1 MMDCIRRRPVI
12 FLQNIEKMRRLLGP
26 VAFHTP
32 LAPSPHLGNL
42 VGAEVFLKLEN
53 LQRTGSFK
61 IRGAY
66 ARLHRLA
73 QERPGAGVVA
83 ASAGNHAQ
91 GVAVSARLLGL
102 KAVIFMPVGVSLS
115 KREATV
121 ASGAEIRLKGES
133 VAECLE
139 AARALTPELTLI
151 HPYDD
156 EQVILGQA
164 SLGLEILE
172 DLPQVQAVVVPVG
185 GGGLIGGVAAAIKA
199 KAPSVRVVGV
209 EPSLAASAAAAL
221 REGRPVTV
229 ATEPTLADGAC
240 ISRVGELTLP
250 LIQRYVDDMV
260 QVAEE
265 HIAQA
270 MLLLLERRRIVV
282 EGAGAL
288 GLAAFLAEAVP
299 ALRGKRV
306 VLLISGGNVDSNLLG
321 RIIDQGLV
329 RSGRIYRFSVVL
341 PDRPGALAGLLTQ
354 VAAAQ
359 ANVLHISHDRLAKGL
374 PPRQSRV
381 SLEIETRGF
390 AHAQEV
396 AAGLETKGYPVQP
409 E

>member
-1 MMDCIRRRPVI
+1 MITLKAIEHTRRI
-12 FLQNIEKMRRLLGP
+12 LGS

-73 QERPGAGVVA
+73 QEHPGAGVVA

-102 KAVIFMPVGVSLS
+102 RATIFMPLGVSLS
-115 KREATV
+115 KREATA
-121 ASGAEIRLKGES
+121 ASGAQVRLKGDS

-139 AARALTPELTLI
+139 AAQELTPELTLI

-156 EQVILGQA
+156 EEVILGQA

-172 DLPQVQAVVVPVG
+172 DLPDVQAVVVPVG

-199 KAPSVRVVGV
+199 KAPQVRVVGV
-209 EPSLAASAAAAL
+209 EPSLAPSATAAL
-221 REGRPVTV
+221 QQGRPVTV
-229 ATEPTLADGAC
+229 ATQPTLADGAC

-250 LIQRYVDDMV
+250 LIQRYVDEIV
-260 QVAEE
+260 RVEE
-265 HIAQA
+265 DHIAQA
-270 MLLLLERRRIVV
+270 MLLLLERRRIVA

-288 GLAAFLAEAVP
+288 GLAAFLAR
-299 ALRGKRV
+299 ALPGLQGQRV
-306 VLLISGGNVDSNLLG
+306 VLLVSGGNVDSNLLG

-329 RSGRIYRFSVVL
+329 RSGRIFRFSVVL
-341 PDRPGALAGLLTQ
+341 PDRPGALAGLLAQ

-390 AHAQEV
+390 EHAQEV
-396 AAGLETKGYPVQP
+396 AAGLETKGYPIQP